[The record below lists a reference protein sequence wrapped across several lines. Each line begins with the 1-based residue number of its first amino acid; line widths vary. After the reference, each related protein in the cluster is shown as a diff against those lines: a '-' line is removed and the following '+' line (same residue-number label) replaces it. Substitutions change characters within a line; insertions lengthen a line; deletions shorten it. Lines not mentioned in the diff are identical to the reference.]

1 MVESPDGTPAE
12 PEAKRG
18 QAAWK
23 EHRDAIADRNAQAR
37 KRGSAERKVALGR
50 VTAQRRL
57 DARREVEQLNTMNT
71 KIGKA
76 APRG

>member
-23 EHRDAIADRNAQAR
+23 EHRDEIAGRNAHAR

-57 DARREVEQLNTMNT
+57 DARREAEQLHTMNT